1 MVEEKLI
8 GILSEILDKELSVE
22 GLRGVNLIEEYSIN
36 SLDALQIIIEIEKRC
51 NVIID
56 DEEKIIEAFRSF
68 ESLAEYVKECMTG
81 EHA

>member
-1 MVEEKLI
+1 MVEENLI
-8 GILSEILDKELSVE
+8 RILSEILGKEFSAE
-22 GLRGVNLIEEYSIN
+22 SLRGVNLIEEYSIN

-68 ESLAEYVKECMTG
+68 ETLAEYVKKCMTN
-81 EHA
+81 